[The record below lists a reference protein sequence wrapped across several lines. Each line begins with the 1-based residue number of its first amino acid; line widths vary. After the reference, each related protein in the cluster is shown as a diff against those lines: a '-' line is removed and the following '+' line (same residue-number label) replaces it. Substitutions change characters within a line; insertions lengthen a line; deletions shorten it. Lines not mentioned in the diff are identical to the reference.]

1 MMILPLLLTL
11 VFLVLLAAVSLIDWN
26 TMEIPDKLS
35 AAVLA
40 VGILAALWDW
50 FGMKMNL
57 SQPEV
62 TLYERLLGLFCV
74 SLPMEVLI
82 RLIPGSFGGGD
93 VKLMAG
99 IGFFLGWKN
108 CLLGFVLAVIGG
120 GSYGGWLLLAGKKS
134 RKDHFAFGPFLC
146 AGAAASCL
154 FGGQILAWYL
164 G

>member
-1 MMILPLLLTL
+1 MMIFPLLLTL

-93 VKLMAG
+93 VKLMAVSG
-99 IGFFLGWKN
+99 LYLG
-108 CLLGFVLAVIGG
+108 LDGVLPAMLYGSVLAAVAG
-120 GSYGGWLLLAGKKS
+120 LLLILGKKITP
-134 RKDHFAFGPFLC
+134 KDAIPLVPFLYI
-146 AGAAASCL
+146 GML
-154 FGGQILAWYL
+154 LTLLIR
-164 G
+164 

>member
-1 MMILPLLLTL
+1 MMILSLLPTF

-62 TLYERLLGLFCV
+62 TL
-74 SLPMEVLI
+74 
-82 RLIPGSFGGGD
+82 
-93 VKLMAG
+93 
-99 IGFFLGWKN
+99 
-108 CLLGFVLAVIGG
+108 
-120 GSYGGWLLLAGKKS
+120 
-134 RKDHFAFGPFLC
+134 
-146 AGAAASCL
+146 
-154 FGGQILAWYL
+154 
-164 G
+164 